1 METYESPRVI
11 VLGGVPTHTLATAAA
26 VGASCITKVSAGGD
40 DLFSQGQQ
48 GAGVL
53 SGHIGEDGLCHPD

>member
-26 VGASCITKVSAGGD
+26 VGASCITKLTAGGD
-40 DLFSQGQQ
+40 DLLSQGQ
-48 GAGVL
+48 AGGPVL
-53 SGHIGEDGLCHPD
+53 SGHINQDGLCQAD